1 MKWLNRNFQASQ
13 LVLTDN
19 VKQLSINFTAFH
31 LLFYPSPWGVYFSF
45 FILELS
51 FSFHITI
58 FTIFFLYLRALY
70 YNFIIYFALGF
81 NLIISLVCVLT
92 FLSLNI
98 ITDFSRHIFSST
110 ARNDI
115 SFFTVIILFIYL
127 LFIATNL
134 MLREFYLL
142 RDFHSEL

>member
-31 LLFYPSPWGVYFSF
+31 LLFYPSPWGVYFSL

-115 SFFTVIILFIYL
+115 FFFTVIILFIYL